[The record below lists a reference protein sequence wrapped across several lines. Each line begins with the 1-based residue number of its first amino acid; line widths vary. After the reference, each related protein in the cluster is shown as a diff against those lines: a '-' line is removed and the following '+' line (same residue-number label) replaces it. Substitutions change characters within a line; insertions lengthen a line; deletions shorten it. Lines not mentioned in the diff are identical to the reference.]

1 MKMKSKLSTKFI
13 ITFTAALT
21 FIFLIMLGAVQISMN
36 VYMRGYIR
44 DSIYSFHEDL
54 DKSVVAV
61 IDEVAYTYA
70 RMTRPENALT
80 LDGLGSGNSY
90 AVRSQSLQELVE
102 QSRAEGFFADIG
114 WRDKSGYLSVNGYAS
129 PSEDVFIEAEKQR
142 NKVFTGGYK
151 NGCHSFAVYMS
162 NDVTS
167 AEGCFVFFMPETAVG
182 NALSLFGT
190 EVGYSYIIRTDGY
203 VFSHEDKDYVGKY
216 FYYDNMYSLDGQA
229 SMQTMKMDGSRKII
243 LVSPMA
249 NINSRYGFG
258 FSLVSVLDYA
268 YYYGTFEALTY
279 ILIAVAVAMFSAG
292 VLVAVIRAKKLSK
305 PIARLHS
312 EIDET
317 IRTGE
322 KGRLKKNAGDE
333 LYGLEEKYDE
343 MITHIFEL
351 MQKSREDAE
360 TQRKLE
366 LDALQ
371 MQINPHFLYNT
382 LDAVTWMAKIKKEP
396 EIENLAVNL
405 AKFFRLSLHKSDKFI
420 TVGEELELTEHYLE
434 IDKIRFPDKVSVKFE
449 TDESLVK
456 YKVLKLILQPVVENA
471 LKYAF
476 VEGKGNMTIKTY
488 LSDGDIIFEVTDDG
502 AGFDVPDDILSGKKN
517 KSGLGGYGLYNVNGR
532 VKLEYGEKYG
542 LEIISHKGSGTKVT
556 VRVAKRI

>member
-1 MKMKSKLSTKFI
+1 
-13 ITFTAALT
+13 
-21 FIFLIMLGAVQISMN
+21 
-36 VYMRGYIR
+36 
-44 DSIYSFHEDL
+44 
-54 DKSVVAV
+54 
-61 IDEVAYTYA
+61 
-70 RMTRPENALT
+70 
-80 LDGLGSGNSY
+80 
-90 AVRSQSLQELVE
+90 
-102 QSRAEGFFADIG
+102 
-114 WRDKSGYLSVNGYAS
+114 
-129 PSEDVFIEAEKQR
+129 
-142 NKVFTGGYK
+142 
-151 NGCHSFAVYMS
+151 
-162 NDVTS
+162 
-167 AEGCFVFFMPETAVG
+167 
-182 NALSLFGT
+182 
-190 EVGYSYIIRTDGY
+190 
-203 VFSHEDKDYVGKY
+203 
-216 FYYDNMYSLDGQA
+216 
-229 SMQTMKMDGSRKII
+229 
-243 LVSPMA
+243 
-249 NINSRYGFG
+249 
-258 FSLVSVLDYA
+258 
-268 YYYGTFEALTY
+268 
-279 ILIAVAVAMFSAG
+279 
-292 VLVAVIRAKKLSK
+292 
-305 PIARLHS
+305 
-312 EIDET
+312 
-317 IRTGE
+317 
-322 KGRLKKNAGDE
+322 
-333 LYGLEEKYDE
+333 

-517 KSGLGGYGLYNVNGR
+517 KSGLGGYGLYNVNER